1 MQKSPVLQNER
12 LSRLL
17 TSLLLCFGVLWP
29 LLFALK
35 VQNMILPA
43 SLVSAA
49 VVGLLVLQGVSTKM
63 RLISA
68 GLGVLGIILLFFFP
82 KGGLF
87 VSIGETIKAVA
98 LYLNGVTSAT
108 LLFASRIG
116 VVLAIFSALLA
127 YAFSARS
134 MGFIPAL
141 LMVALVMFGLW
152 SMGQHSFM
160 WYAAPALIAVLLLIS
175 QASHERSNLFQ
186 VLPMAALLV
195 VLGMLIAPGE
205 NVVLP
210 KLHEKAMELKQT
222 ITDYLFFSDSRK
234 IFSLNDYGFYPNGK
248 SQLGGAVEPGT
259 NPVMTVKTD
268 RKLLLRGV
276 TKDTYTG
283 RSWTG
288 ASMERRCLY
297 INPRWSSLRRS
308 VFLEDMPAKSV
319 LSATTLLD
327 QQAVTVQI
335 QSLDPEKSAS
345 TLFVPVSVRSLTT
358 YGSMV
363 PYFNESSEL
372 FITRNLVAGDGYTVF
387 APVIEGGDSAL
398 GALINAAPERDDYY
412 QSIHAK
418 YTVLP
423 EHLSSQQFM
432 WDDLNTL
439 LADFATPYDKA
450 CAIQRDLQRR
460 YGYTLTPEDTP
471 EDQDFVTHFLYVGKK
486 GYCTYFASAMTV
498 QCRMAG
504 LPARYVEGFIAEPEE
519 DGFAYVT
526 EKNAHAWTEVYFKG
540 FGWVPFDPT
549 PLQRAASDSNEPD
562 PTPTP
567 TPEPT
572 PTPPP
577 PEEDE
582 PEPTPPPEDDPLPE
596 DQPETPPPPE
606 DEPLPDDKEQ
616 PHRPMLWIL
625 LLILLLLAALAVW
638 LWQHT
643 PDQVAKRKTEIQ
655 DKVFVYGNACNTV
668 LMIRGCTLR
677 KGETPLR
684 YARRLD
690 KQKALPV
697 QILPLWRSLALS
709 NYSRMK
715 PGEKQVDAARSTWR
729 GLFAPQS
736 IWTKLRFLLK
746 AGFSKNCYRSLDTQL
761 VHQEAP
767 SPFGKYRDSIAKA
780 AGKSNK
786 KRGDK
791 SASASNATKPGS
803 APHPMDEPQQAGN
816 SPVPL
821 PPPEPPAAMAP
832 PSPQSVT
839 PAVPAAPQEPAP
851 APNPTVPQEQTQTSP
866 APQRRRRRSSP

>member
-1 MQKSPVLQNER
+1 MQKTPLSQNER

-29 LLFALK
+29 LLLALK
-35 VQNMILPA
+35 VENMILVA
-43 SLVSAA
+43 SLVSAT
-49 VVGLLVLQGVSTKM
+49 VVGLLVLQGVGGRM
-63 RLISA
+63 RLLSA
-68 GLGVLGIILLFFFP
+68 GLGLLGIIVLFFFP
-82 KGGLF
+82 KGGIF
-87 VSIGETIKAVA
+87 ISTVECIKAVA
-98 LYLNGVTSAT
+98 LYLNGVSSAT
-108 LLFASRIG
+108 LLFAPQIG
-116 VVLAIFSALLA
+116 VVLAIASALLA

-152 SMGQHSFM
+152 SMGQHTFI

-175 QASHERSNLFQ
+175 QTSHERSNLFQ
-186 VLPMAALLV
+186 VLPMAAILV

-268 RKLLLRGV
+268 RKLLLRAV
-276 TKDTYTG
+276 TKETYTG
-283 RSWTG
+283 RSWSG
-288 ASMERRCLY
+288 ATMERRCLY

-308 VFLEDMPAKSV
+308 VFLEDMPAQSV
-319 LSATTLLD
+319 LSATDLLD
-327 QQAVTVQI
+327 QKAITVQI
-335 QSLDPEKSAS
+335 QSIDPNKSAS
-345 TLFVPVSVRSLTT
+345 SLFVPVSVRSLST
-358 YGSMV
+358 YGNMV

-372 FITRNLVAGDGYTVF
+372 FITRDLVAGDGYTVF

-398 GALINAAPERDDYY
+398 GALINAAPDRDNYY
-412 QSIHAK
+412 VDIYAK

-423 EHLSSQQFM
+423 EHLKNQQFM

-439 LADFATPYDKA
+439 LSSFSTPYDKA

-460 YGYTLTPEDTP
+460 FGYTLTPEDTP

-498 QCRMAG
+498 LCRMAG
-504 LPARYVEGFIAEPEE
+504 LPARYVEGFIAEPED

-549 PLQRAASDSNEPD
+549 PLQRAGNDSNEPD

-577 PEEDE
+577 EEDE
-582 PEPTPPPEDDPLPE
+582 PEPTPPPLEDEPEPE
-596 DQPETPPPPE
+596 DEPETPPPPE
-606 DEPLPDDKEQ
+606 NPPEPESKPPKPL
-616 PHRPMLWIL
+616 LWIL
-625 LLILLLLAALAVW
+625 LLILLLLAALAFWVW
-638 LWQHT
+638 HHT
-643 PDQVAKRKTEIQ
+643 PDETAKRKTEIQ
-655 DKVFVYGNACNTV
+655 DKIFVYGNACNT
-668 LMIRGCTLR
+668 LLATRGITPR

-684 YARRLD
+684 FARRLD
-690 KQKALPV
+690 KQKIVSAQL
-697 QILPLWRSLALS
+697 LPLWRSLALS
-709 NYSRMK
+709 NYSRLK
-715 PGEKQVDAARSTWR
+715 PGEKQLEAAKATWQS
-729 GLFAPQS
+729 LYKPQS
-736 IWTKLRFLLK
+736 LLIKLRFLLK
-746 AGFSKNCYRSLDTQL
+746 AAFSKSCYRSLETEL
-761 VHQEAP
+761 VHQEPA
-767 SPFGKYRDSIAKA
+767 SPFGKYRDSIQRAAQKSKGKRKA
-780 AGKSNK
+780 DKQVSNVPSLNQPEAPVPK
-786 KRGDK
+786 IPDP
-791 SASASNATKPGS
+791 APLPELPQDAPPANATQS
-803 APHPMDEPQQAGN
+803 
-816 SPVPL
+816 
-821 PPPEPPAAMAP
+821 PPELRPAG
-832 PSPQSVT
+832 ST
-839 PAVPAAPQEPAP
+839 ETDAV
-851 APNPTVPQEQTQTSP
+851 SP
-866 APQRRRRRSSP
+866 ARQSQASSDVPRRRRRSSQ